1 MEVSVVEVEDEEED
15 GDEAP
20 ENDLTK
26 QIREEHTS
34 IILKLDGS
42 INEKEKLLAAIK
54 ESQTQMQNDLISLM
68 KNQYHQKV
76 LELTNE
82 ITNLE
87 RKKSESLGKTQISQ
101 NERKKLEE
109 QFRAKQRD
117 LEDQLKDLKEKNK

>member
-1 MEVSVVEVEDEEED
+1 LEQISRRSSILKFQEEIRNSCHQDEEMEVSVVEVEDEEED

-68 KNQYHQKV
+68 KN
-76 LELTNE
+76 
-82 ITNLE
+82 
-87 RKKSESLGKTQISQ
+87 
-101 NERKKLEE
+101 
-109 QFRAKQRD
+109 
-117 LEDQLKDLKEKNK
+117 